1 MVADEE
7 TSNSTDHHDPDQGRV
22 VVAAVLFEAG
32 LAPLALLIGR
42 LLGRSPLEGFTWSIR
57 DAFLGLLAALP
68 MYALFRLL
76 MRWPIGPLERLKR
89 FFAEALTPLL
99 GSRPDSDLALI
110 SIAAGLGEEMLFRG
124 VLQAVLARWLGTWEG
139 LAAASLLFG
148 LLHPI
153 STTYVVVA
161 GLLGAYLGAVWILS
175 GNLLVVVIAH
185 AVCDY
190 LALRALFRDRV
201 P

>member
-1 MVADEE
+1 MVTDEE
-7 TSNSTDHHDPDQGRV
+7 TSNSAGHDAPDQGRV

-32 LAPLALLIGR
+32 LAPLALLIGW

-57 DAFLGLLAALP
+57 DAVLGLLAALP
-68 MYALFRLL
+68 MYGLFRLL
-76 MRWPIGPLERLKR
+76 MRWPIGPLEHLKR
-89 FFAEALTPLL
+89 FFAETLTPLL

-110 SIAAGLGEEMLFRG
+110 SMAAGVGEEMLFRG
-124 VLQAVLARWLGTWEG
+124 VLQGVLARWLGTWEG
-139 LAAASLLFG
+139 LAVASLLFG

-185 AVCDY
+185 AVYDY
-190 LALRALFRDRV
+190 LALRALFRDRE